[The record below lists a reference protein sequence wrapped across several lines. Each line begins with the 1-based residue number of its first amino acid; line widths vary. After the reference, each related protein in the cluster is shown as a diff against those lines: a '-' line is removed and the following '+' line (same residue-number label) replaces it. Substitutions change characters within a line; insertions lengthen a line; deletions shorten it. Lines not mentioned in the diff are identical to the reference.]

1 VINIFFVAGT
11 FGSTVEYVLRSHT
24 KEYTIEPS
32 DPLPDGSMHGFI
44 HQAHLQNTQLFF
56 DYFNNQQP
64 CNNIATILYPK
75 KDLDLVAMIDYI
87 SGKKFAQS
95 KNILI
100 YCDDF
105 DFAEQ
110 NLLFQY
116 HKIAFGHTE
125 DQYFKIFTDLDT
137 IDFTKWFTADS
148 DLPGIQSWQFREWF
162 SLFYP
167 GMINTWLHV
176 PKKND
181 NFLTISSK
189 EILFN
194 TQSALEKIID
204 FCNLTLDKDLV
215 PFVAKWQ
222 SGQQYILQE
231 YKTVCKIVQAT
242 VNKKYYSWS
251 DLNIIAEAIVQ
262 QKLRQQ
268 GFEIKCDALNVFPTN
283 SLDLN
288 RLLEP
293 NWRTE

>member
-1 VINIFFVAGT
+1 MINILYVAGT
-11 FGSTVEYVLRSHT
+11 FGSTVEYALRSHT
-24 KEYTIEPS
+24 KEYTIESS
-32 DPLPDGSMHGFI
+32 DPLPDGSMHGFR

-56 DYFNNQQP
+56 DYFDNQRS
-64 CNNIATILYPK
+64 CDSIATILYPQK
-75 KDLDLVAMIDYI
+75 NLDLVAMIDYI
-87 SGKKFAQS
+87 SDKKFAHS

-116 HKIAFGHTE
+116 HKIASGHSE
-125 DQYFKIFTDLDT
+125 DQYFKIFADMDT
-137 IDFTKWFTADS
+137 VDFTRWCVTES
-148 DLPGIQSWQFREWF
+148 SLSGIQSWQFREWF

-167 GMINTWLHV
+167 GMINTWLNV

-189 EILFN
+189 EILLD
-194 TQSALEKIID
+194 TQSALEKIIK
-204 FCNLTLDKDLV
+204 FCNLTLNKNLV

-222 SGQQYILQE
+222 SAQQYILHE

-283 SLDLN
+283 SLDLH
-288 RLLEP
+288 RILEP